1 MQKKDTPISKK
12 FHDYFRS
19 FLKQVKRPIKKNFLE
34 LSRGLILGSTVI
46 VSEIVRINNN
56 DCRVRKGVERI
67 GNMLDKI
74 ESYELNEYMIATKHA
89 PNIHAKTI
97 IAIDNSETVKEY
109 AKCLEGM
116 SLVHDGSK
124 KEIKNGFEIF
134 GSSYIDD
141 QGKSHMLQ
149 FELYS
154 RETDEYKSE
163 YKEWEKNMNSLC
175 KIIHPDAGIFVMDR
189 GYDGSKYY
197 NYLLKNEKDF
207 VIRVN
212 EKRAKPRK
220 VYFEDFKEKWDINAL
235 PYSKEKKTQVEIK
248 NKKTNRF
255 ELVTVKL
262 SKAKVRLT
270 KNGEQLNVVRIR
282 RLKKGSKTREM
293 YLLTT
298 LKASGINQMI
308 SVYETYLKRWKIEEL
323 FRSIKQHFQIEKI
336 QLRKLNR
343 IQSLYR
349 LIVMMHNFLTD
360 VSCWSE
366 SVKNSIFYHA
376 KQLQKN
382 TQKMSLFTAILKL
395 TQKEWSY
402 WKYNLHSMFFRSNH
416 NLQNQ
421 LQLNLSFDYLTP
433 TL

>member
-1 MQKKDTPISKK
+1 MQTKDTPISKK

-19 FLKQVKRPIKKNFLE
+19 FLKQVKRPVKKNFLE
-34 LSRGLILGSTVI
+34 LAKGVVLANTVI
-46 VSEIVRINNN
+46 VSEVIRVT
-56 DCRVRKGVERI
+56 DKKLRVRKGVERI

-89 PNIHAKTI
+89 EKIHEKTI
-97 IAIDNSETVKEY
+97 IAIDNSDTIKEY
-109 AKCLEGM
+109 AECLEGM
-116 SLVHDGSK
+116 SRVHDGSK
-124 KEIKNGFEIF
+124 GELKNGFEIF

-141 QGKSHMLQ
+141 EGKSHMLQ

-154 RETDEYKSE
+154 RKTDEYKSE
-163 YKEWEKNMNSLC
+163 YKEWEKNMDSLLR
-175 KIIHPDAGIFVMDR
+175 IIHTDAGVFVMDC

-197 NYLLKNEKDF
+197 DYLLKNEKDF

-212 EKRAKPRK
+212 EKRTKPRK
-220 VYFEDFKEKWDINAL
+220 VYFENFKEKWDVNAL
-235 PYSKEKKTQVEIK
+235 PYSKEKKTQVTIK

-262 SKAKVRLT
+262 SKASIRLT
-270 KNGEQLNVVRIR
+270 ENGESLNLVRIR
-282 RLKKGSKTREM
+282 RLKKGSKTREI

-308 SVYETYLKRWKIEEL
+308 KIYETYLKRWKIEEL
-323 FRSIKQHFQIEKI
+323 FRSIKQHFQIENI

-349 LIVMMHNFLTD
+349 LIAIMHNFLTD
-360 VSCWSE
+360 ISCWSE

-376 KQLQKN
+376 KQLQRN
-382 TQKMSLFTAILKL
+382 TQKMSLFTAIFRV
-395 TQKEWSY
+395 TQEEWSY
-402 WKYNLHSMFFRSNH
+402 FKYHLHSMFFRSKGH
-416 NLQNQ
+416 SHNQ
-421 LQLNLSFDYLTP
+421 LQLNLNIDSLTFGS
-433 TL
+433 

>member
-74 ESYELNEYMIATKHA
+74 ESYELNGYMIATKYA
-89 PNIHAKTI
+89 PNIH
-97 IAIDNSETVKEY
+97 
-109 AKCLEGM
+109 
-116 SLVHDGSK
+116 
-124 KEIKNGFEIF
+124 
-134 GSSYIDD
+134 
-141 QGKSHMLQ
+141 
-149 FELYS
+149 
-154 RETDEYKSE
+154 
-163 YKEWEKNMNSLC
+163 
-175 KIIHPDAGIFVMDR
+175 
-189 GYDGSKYY
+189 
-197 NYLLKNEKDF
+197 
-207 VIRVN
+207 

-220 VYFEDFKEKWDINAL
+220 VYFEDF
-235 PYSKEKKTQVEIK
+235 KEKKTQVEIK

-255 ELVTVKL
+255 ELITVKL

-270 KNGEQLNVVRIR
+270 KNDEQLNVVRIR
-282 RLKKGSKTREM
+282 RLKKGAKTIEM

-308 SVYETYLKRWKIEEL
+308 SAYETYLKRWKIEEL

-349 LIVMMHNFLTD
+349 LIVMIHNFLTD

-433 TL
+433 VL